1 MQFIENIF
9 LKMTWLSSWAEYFVV
24 NILGL
29 SMDTMIGGALQFF
42 IYDTIK
48 IFILLGVLIFGIS
61 YIQSFFP
68 PERTK
73 KILGRFKGVTG
84 NTIGALLGTITP
96 FCSCSS
102 IPLFIGFTS
111 AGLPIGVTFSFL
123 ISSPLV
129 DLASFLLISSFFGFK
144 IAIIYVIVGI
154 VLAVIGGLIIDKLDM
169 TKYVEEFVL
178 NVENVDMEL
187 QVLTHKDRVRFSK
200 AQVKEIFN
208 KVWLPILIGVG
219 IGALVHNVIPTEI
232 IETVLGKDNPF
243 AVLLAT
249 AIGVPMYADIFGTL
263 PVAEA
268 LYIKGVGIGTILA
281 LMMSVTAL
289 SFPSMV
295 MLSKIIKPRL
305 LWTYIGLVTVGILII
320 GYLFNA
326 IGI

>member
-1 MQFIENIF
+1 
-9 LKMTWLSSWAEYFVV
+9 
-24 NILGL
+24 
-29 SMDTMIGGALQFF
+29 
-42 IYDTIK
+42 
-48 IFILLGVLIFGIS
+48 
-61 YIQSFFP
+61 
-68 PERTK
+68 
-73 KILGRFKGVTG
+73 
-84 NTIGALLGTITP
+84 
-96 FCSCSS
+96 
-102 IPLFIGFTS
+102 
-111 AGLPIGVTFSFL
+111 L

-200 AQVKEIFN
+200 NQVKEIFD